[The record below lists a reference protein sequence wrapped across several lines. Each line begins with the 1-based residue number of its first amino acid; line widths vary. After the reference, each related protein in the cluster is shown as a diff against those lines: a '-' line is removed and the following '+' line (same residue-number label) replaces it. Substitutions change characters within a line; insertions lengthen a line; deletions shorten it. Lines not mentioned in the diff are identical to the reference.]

1 MAKLVSFLDGKHA
14 KDYDLNKE
22 RVSIG
27 RKPHNDIQLDHP
39 TVSGEHA
46 LVITVRHDS
55 FLEDLGSTNGTRVNR
70 EPIKKCVLQDGDE
83 IRIGKYL
90 LKYLADAAGTHR
102 YEETTQAVEQVDPL
116 TGESLEEHAGQHEES
131 LHTTHTQAFTA
142 THLLGDKPKKQAE
155 SEVNGGGRPAVLRIL
170 SGPGAGNEL
179 MLDRTLTTL
188 GKPGVQVAVVTRR
201 DNGYF
206 FTHVEGEDFPLVNG
220 RSSGAHAHIL
230 KAHDIIDLAGTK
242 MEFCYSSPE

>member
-1 MAKLVSFLDGKHA
+1 MAKLVSFLDGKRA
-14 KDYDLNKE
+14 GDYDLNKE

-90 LKYLADAAGTHR
+90 LKYLADIAGTNR
-102 YEETTQAVEQVDPL
+102 FEETTLAAEQVDPL
-116 TGESLEEHAGQHEES
+116 TGELLEERNEHQEGSVQ
-131 LHTTHTQAFTA
+131 TTHTQTLAVTPMP
-142 THLLGDKPKKQAE
+142 GGKPKNTKAE
-155 SEVNGGGRPAVLRIL
+155 SADEDEGRPAVLRIL

-188 GKPGVQVAVVTRR
+188 GKPGVQVAVITRR
-201 DNGYF
+201 SNGYF

-220 RSSGAHAHIL
+220 RSAGAHAHVL
-230 KAHDIIDLAGTK
+230 KEHDIVDLAGTK
-242 MEFCYSSPE
+242 MEFCYK

>member
-1 MAKLVSFLDGKHA
+1 MAKLVSFLDGKRA
-14 KDYDLNKE
+14 GDYDLNKE

-27 RKPHNDIQLDHP
+27 RKPHNDVQLDHP

-90 LKYLADAAGTHR
+90 LKYLADTAGTNR
-102 YEETTQAVEQVDPL
+102 FEETTLAAEQVDPL
-116 TGESLEEHAGQHEES
+116 TGELLEERNKHQEVS
-131 LHTTHTQAFTA
+131 VQTTHTQTLGV
-142 THLLGDKPKKQAE
+142 THMPGGKPKNQAE
-155 SEVNGGGRPAVLRIL
+155 SASEDEGRPAVLRIL

-188 GKPGVQVAVVTRR
+188 GKPGMQVAVITRR
-201 DNGYF
+201 SNGYF

-220 RSSGAHAHIL
+220 RSAGAHAHVL
-230 KAHDIIDLAGTK
+230 KEHDIVDLAGTK
-242 MEFCYSSPE
+242 MEFCYK

>member
-1 MAKLVSFLDGKHA
+1 MAKLVSFLDGKRTG
-14 KDYDLNKE
+14 DYDLNKE

-55 FLEDLGSTNGTRVNR
+55 FLEDLGSTNGTQVNR
-70 EPIKKCVLQDGDE
+70 ESIKKCVLQDGDE

-90 LKYLADAAGTHR
+90 LKYLADIAGTNR
-102 YEETTQAVEQVDPL
+102 FEETTLAAEQVDPL
-116 TGESLEEHAGQHEES
+116 TGELLEEREGQQEES
-131 LHTTHTQAFTA
+131 VQTTHTQTLAA
-142 THLLGDKPKKQAE
+142 THIPRNKPKNPKQAE
-155 SEVNGGGRPAVLRIL
+155 SGENDGGYPAVLRIL

-188 GKPGVQVAVVTRR
+188 GKPGVQVAVITRR
-201 DNGYF
+201 SNGYF
-206 FTHVEGEDFPLVNG
+206 FTHVEGDDFPLVNG
-220 RSSGAHAHIL
+220 RSAGAHAHIL
-230 KAHDIIDLAGTK
+230 KEHDIVDLAGTK
-242 MEFCYSSPE
+242 MEFCYK

>member
-1 MAKLVSFLDGKHA
+1 MAKLVSFLDGKRA
-14 KDYDLNKE
+14 GDYDLNKE

-27 RKPHNDIQLDHP
+27 RKPHNDVQLDHP

-90 LKYLADAAGTHR
+90 LKYLADTAGTNR
-102 YEETTQAVEQVDPL
+102 FEETTLAAEQVDPL
-116 TGESLEEHAGQHEES
+116 TGELLEERNEHQEGSVQ
-131 LHTTHTQAFTA
+131 TTHTQTLAV
-142 THLLGDKPKKQAE
+142 THMPGGKPKNTKQAE
-155 SEVNGGGRPAVLRIL
+155 SADEDEGRPAVLRIL

-188 GKPGVQVAVVTRR
+188 GKPGVQVAVITRR
-201 DNGYF
+201 SNGYF

-220 RSSGAHAHIL
+220 RSAGAHAHVL
-230 KAHDIIDLAGTK
+230 KEHDIVDLAGTK
-242 MEFCYSSPE
+242 MEFCYK

>member
-1 MAKLVSFLDGKHA
+1 MAKLVSFLDGKRSG
-14 KDYDLNKE
+14 DYDLNKE

-27 RKPHNDIQLDHP
+27 RKPSNDIQLDHP

-55 FLEDLGSTNGTRVNR
+55 FLEDMGSTNGTRVNR

-90 LKYLADAAGTHR
+90 LKYFADAAGTHQF
-102 YEETTQAVEQVDPL
+102 EETTQAAEQVDPL
-116 TGESLEEHAGQHEES
+116 TGELLEECNRQQEES
-131 LHTTHTQAFTA
+131 LQTVHTQTLTA
-142 THLLGDKPKKQAE
+142 TQMPGSKPKNPKQAE
-155 SEVNGGGRPAVLRIL
+155 SGDKDGGRPAVLRIL

-201 DNGYF
+201 NNGYF
-206 FTHVEGEDFPLVNG
+206 FTHVDGEDFPLVNG
-220 RSSGAHAHIL
+220 RSAGAHAHIL
-230 KAHDIIDLAGTK
+230 HAHDIVDLAGTK
-242 MEFCYSSPE
+242 MEFCYK